1 MTPFLKL
8 TPETCQRMWRHV
20 RFKTLKT
27 TGMSLTYQM
36 EPKWLHLIMG
46 FRNNAN
52 YIQDTTAKLKIGS
65 KA

>member
-1 MTPFLKL
+1 
-8 TPETCQRMWRHV
+8 MWRRV

-36 EPKWLHLIMG
+36 EPKWLRLIMG
-46 FRNNAN
+46 VRNNAKR
-52 YIQDTTAKLKIGS
+52 IQETTAKLKIGS

>member
-1 MTPFLKL
+1 
-8 TPETCQRMWRHV
+8 MWRHV

-46 FRNNAN
+46 FRNNAKR
-52 YIQDTTAKLKIGS
+52 IQETTAKLKIGS